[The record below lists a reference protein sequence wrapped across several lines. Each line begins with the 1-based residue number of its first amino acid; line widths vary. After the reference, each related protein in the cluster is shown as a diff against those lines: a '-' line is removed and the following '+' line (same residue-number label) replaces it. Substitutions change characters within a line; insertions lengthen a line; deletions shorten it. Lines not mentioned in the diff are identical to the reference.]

1 MVIVRRVGICGS
13 VCVCVCVCVLKE
25 DGSDFL
31 GQGLSALVAGT
42 LIAGINRTRTMLSTL
57 GMDVMVR
64 H

>member
-13 VCVCVCVCVLKE
+13 VCVCVLKE
-25 DGSDFL
+25 DGSDPL
-31 GQGLSALVAGT
+31 GQGLSGLLIAGT